1 MNNLAR
7 WWIAIAA
14 AALLLHAEDFWTKKP
29 FTEWSEKDA
38 NKLLTNSPWA
48 HSVTLGGAAEEP
60 GRAVTGGNPAAIP
73 SDNSM
78 TGAAIGTGG
87 PGNPGGVP
95 VDRGAGRERPGAGQA
110 APATL
115 HVRWLSALPV
125 RQALVISRLGR
136 EKLDTEQARKFLQQ
150 NPGYYVVAIAGIP
163 PRMAAGISDER
174 LVALAKDATLV
185 RKGKSSITAEAAQKL
200 SDEPGVAF
208 LFPKADPIT
217 ADDREVEFQC
227 KFGATELRSKFKLKD
242 MIFAGKLEL

>member
-1 MNNLAR
+1 VNNSAR
-7 WWIAIAA
+7 CWIAFAA
-14 AALLLHAEDFWTKKP
+14 ATLLLHADDFWTKKP
-29 FTEWSEKDA
+29 FTEWSQKDA
-38 NKLLTNSPWA
+38 HKLLTNSPWA
-48 HSVTLGGAAEEP
+48 HSVTLGGGAEEP

-87 PGNPGGVP
+87 PGNPGGAP
-95 VDRGAGRERPGAGQA
+95 VDRGDGRERPGAGQA
-110 APATL
+110 ATPTL

-136 EKLDTEQARKFLQQ
+136 DKVDSNQARKFLQQ

-174 LVALAKDATLV
+174 LAALAKDATLV

-200 SDEPGVAF
+200 SDEPGIAF
-208 LFPKADPIT
+208 LFPKTDPIT
-217 ADDREVEFQC
+217 ADDKEVEFVS
-227 KFGATELRSKFKLKD
+227 KAGALEVKSKFKLKD
-242 MIFAGKLEL
+242 MMLAGKPAL